1 MDKKTKQLSGWLSKE
16 MEKDQLEIQNHK
28 IKMIQEIKNLN
39 KDEIFLPKQK
49 EKVSIITKL
58 LLILG
63 YGKKGDILN
72 QLAMIVDLIEKI
84 NADTKSNTI
93 IFELSKMEFNR
104 VFEYFERKNNG
115 RREKPSNTFNITIG
129 NVDVVFNTSSV

>member
-1 MDKKTKQLSGWLSKE
+1 
-16 MEKDQLEIQNHK
+16 ME
-28 IKMIQEIKNLN
+28 
-39 KDEIFLPKQK
+39 
-49 EKVSIITKL
+49 
-58 LLILG
+58 
-63 YGKKGDILN
+63 KKGDILN

-129 NVDVVFNTSSV
+129 NVDVVFNTSNV